1 MILHMMIVLV
11 LVPILRTFT
20 ISIREKVQF
29 TTTTFTYILSPSEVD
44 FQHNAPYSFMTVS
57 LSDETS
63 LIYILFLLLASRV
76 FDVLADIFTVGLWL
90 PVFTLSPFSCL
101 PPPDCQERRDRSL
114 SSHHVGNSAP
124 SDGGDGDGV
133 PARVCGLQV
142 R

>member
-1 MILHMMIVLV
+1 M
-11 LVPILRTFT
+11 
-20 ISIREKVQF
+20 S
-29 TTTTFTYILSPSEVD
+29 
-44 FQHNAPYSFMTVS
+44 VS

-63 LIYILFLLLASRV
+63 PIYILFLLLTSRV

-90 PVFTLSPFSCL
+90 PVFTLSPFSFSCL

-124 SDGGDGDGV
+124 SDGGDADGL
-133 PARVCGLQV
+133 PTGVCGLQV